1 MFFVLFVRDQH
12 VPVSGTDYVG
22 SRFWNR
28 NAKGG
33 VAGVCMSE
41 EGSRSGGG
49 TFRAAS
55 RALHVFQVH
64 IAS

>member
-33 VAGVCMSE
+33 VAGVCPSLR
-41 EGSRSGGG
+41 EGWREGGVAKG
-49 TFRAAS
+49 LVPRGMMCNVA
-55 RALHVFQVH
+55 
-64 IAS
+64 